1 MSIVLRPLSTSE
13 LLDRAFFLYRNNF
26 VVFVC
31 ISAISHLP
39 VLALRLANSARVAAR
54 IRLSRPAE
62 LTVLLMATFLAMAVS
77 HAATTVA
84 VSDLHLDHAA
94 SVRSAYRRARRS
106 LFRVIWISFVVM
118 LVVPCLIAVP
128 AAILVGM
135 VLLPLGL
142 ARLGGG
148 ALPGLILLT
157 VGFGAATY
165 WWLARALVVPVTVIE
180 GTGLRESMDRSLILT
195 VNRRGQILL
204 ICILVVVL
212 TWGMTALFQL
222 PAVATG
228 GLHFVHGRLTTNAL
242 SAAVMAVGSFVGTS
256 LAGALLIIA
265 LTLAYYDARVRKEG
279 FDLELMMS
287 NLAGLPQ
294 SEVAAHV

>member
-31 ISAISHLP
+31 ISVMSHLP

-54 IRLSRPAE
+54 IRVSRPAE

-94 SVRSAYRRARRS
+94 SVRSSYRRARRT
-106 LFRVIWISFVVM
+106 LFRVIWISFVVTL
-118 LVVPCLIAVP
+118 LVPFLIAVP
-128 AAILVGM
+128 TAILVGM
-135 VLLPLGL
+135 VLLPLGT

-148 ALPGLILLT
+148 VLPGLILLV

-180 GTGLRESMDRSLILT
+180 GTGLRDMDRSLILT
-195 VNRRGQILL
+195 VNRRGRILL

-242 SAAVMAVGSFVGTS
+242 SAAVMAVGSFVGAS
-256 LAGALLIIA
+256 LAGPLLTIA

-287 NLAGLPQ
+287 NLAGMPQ
-294 SEVAAHV
+294 SEAAANV

>member
-31 ISAISHLP
+31 ISVMSHLP

-54 IRLSRPAE
+54 IRVSRPAE

-94 SVRSAYRRARRS
+94 SVRSSYRRARRT
-106 LFRVIWISFVVM
+106 LFRVIWISFVVTL
-118 LVVPCLIAVP
+118 LVPFLIAVP
-128 AAILVGM
+128 TAILVGM

-148 ALPGLILLT
+148 VLPGLILLV

-180 GTGLRESMDRSLILT
+180 GTGLRDSMDRSLMLT
-195 VNRRGQILL
+195 VNRRGKRTPLR
-204 ICILVVVL
+204 
-212 TWGMTALFQL
+212 G
-222 PAVATG
+222 
-228 GLHFVHGRLTTNAL
+228 
-242 SAAVMAVGSFVGTS
+242 
-256 LAGALLIIA
+256 
-265 LTLAYYDARVRKEG
+265 
-279 FDLELMMS
+279 
-287 NLAGLPQ
+287 
-294 SEVAAHV
+294 